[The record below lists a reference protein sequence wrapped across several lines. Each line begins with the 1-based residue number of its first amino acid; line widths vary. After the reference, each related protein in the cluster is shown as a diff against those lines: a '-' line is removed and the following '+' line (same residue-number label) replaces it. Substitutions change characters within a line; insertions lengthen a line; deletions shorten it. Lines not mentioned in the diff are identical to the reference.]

1 MNRKYHLP
9 ETPDPRRK
17 FRTDQLEM
25 PAPTVR
31 IHDSAPGC
39 GDDLER
45 PSRLAAGQH
54 DERPPATALPQA
66 PKGEFEFSAS
76 RPFMRELED
85 ALRRPRN
92 APESAADGMSA
103 DSALP
108 RPAPRT
114 PFWEMPNG
122 R

>member
-1 MNRKYHLP
+1 MNRKYRLP

-17 FRTDQLEM
+17 FRTDQLAA
-25 PAPTVR
+25 PALTVR
-31 IHDSAPGC
+31 IHDSAAGC

-45 PSRLAAGQH
+45 PSGLADGQH

-66 PKGEFEFSAS
+66 PKEFEFSDS
-76 RPFMRELED
+76 RPFVRELED
-85 ALRRPRN
+85 ALRRLRN
-92 APESAADGMSA
+92 APESADDAMSA
-103 DSALP
+103 DTALP